1 MYTKSARFYDAI
13 YSFKNY
19 EMETA
24 ILHTLIQQR
33 KKSDGATL
41 LDVACGTGRHLSYL
55 RKHYAIEGLDLNPE
69 FLAIARQRCP
79 DVLFHQGD
87 MTVFDLDRTFDA
99 ITCLF
104 SAIGYAGTVEKL
116 DRAVATMA
124 RHLKPGGVMIVEP
137 WLKPEQYMPG
147 HLAAR
152 FVDEPDLKIARL
164 SISELRD
171 RVSVM
176 DMHHLVAT
184 PEGIEYFV
192 ERHELTLF
200 DHEEYMA
207 AFRAAG
213 LDVTYDPDGLTGRG
227 LYIGVRPVQEA
238 Q

>member
-79 DVLFHQGD
+79 DMIFHQGD
-87 MTVFDLDRTFDA
+87 MTSFDLGRAFDA

-124 RHLKPGGVMIVEP
+124 RHLKPGGVIIIEP
-137 WLKPEQYMPG
+137 WLKPEQYIPG
-147 HLAAR
+147 HLASR

-171 RVSVM
+171 RISVM

-184 PEGIEYFV
+184 PQGIEYFV
-192 ERHELTLF
+192 ERHELMLF
-200 DHEEYMA
+200 NHEEYMA

-227 LYIGVRPVQEA
+227 LYIGVRPVQGA